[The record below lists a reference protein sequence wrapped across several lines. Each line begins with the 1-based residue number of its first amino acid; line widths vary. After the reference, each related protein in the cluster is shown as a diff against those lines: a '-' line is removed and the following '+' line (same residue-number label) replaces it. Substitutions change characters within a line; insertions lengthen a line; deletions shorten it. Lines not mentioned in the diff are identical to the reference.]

1 VAVIT
6 AAGIWTTGWGLPQAA
21 AQPAAA
27 RRGRMLV
34 RMNGYETP
42 AATETQELDRA
53 FLPLHETEKPE
64 TY

>member
-1 VAVIT
+1 
-6 AAGIWTTGWGLPQAA
+6 
-21 AQPAAA
+21 
-27 RRGRMLV
+27 MLV